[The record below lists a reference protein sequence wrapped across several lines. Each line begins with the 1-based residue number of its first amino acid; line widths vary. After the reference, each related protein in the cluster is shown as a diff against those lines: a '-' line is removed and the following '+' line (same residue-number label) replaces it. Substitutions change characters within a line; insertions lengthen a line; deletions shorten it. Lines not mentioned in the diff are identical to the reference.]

1 MINNFNGTGR
11 LDVDDPKPLEVGT
24 ESIGVNLNRN
34 FSWLMENNRVT
45 LSMLHRNTGIAM
57 PTIKRLQ
64 SDPTTNPTIATLQP
78 IANFF
83 GITITQLI
91 GNNTPTQ
98 LGYLENKAY
107 WLEVPLIEWNQVTD
121 WLIPENQIQIKT
133 KTSIFVDV
141 DVGKKPFALIVEDD
155 DWQTIFKGSLLI
167 VNSELTPVH
176 KDYAIVS
183 KMGQSTPTLKQV
195 VVHDGEMYLK
205 PMNPSF
211 QTIRFSEDHR
221 FLGVLIQIRKDTKI

>member
-1 MINNFNGTGR
+1 M
-11 LDVDDPKPLEVGT
+11 DEPKPLEVGI

-34 FSWLMENNRVT
+34 LSWLMENNRVS
-45 LSMLHRNTGIAM
+45 LSVLYRNTGIAI

-91 GNNTPTQ
+91 GNKTPTHV
-98 LGYLENKAY
+98 GYLENKAY

-121 WLIPENQIQIKT
+121 WLIPEKQIQIKASS
-133 KTSIFVDV
+133 SIFVDI
-141 DVGKKPFALIVEDD
+141 DVGTKPFALVVGEDD
-155 DWQTIFKGSLLI
+155 WRTIFKGSLLI
-167 VNSELTPVH
+167 VNSEITPAH
-176 KDYAIVS
+176 KDYAIVY
-183 KMGQSTPTLKQV
+183 KAGQSAPTLQQV
-195 VVHDGEMYLK
+195 VIHDGEIYLK

-211 QTIRFSEDHR
+211 QTIQFSEDHR
-221 FLGVLIQIRKDTKI
+221 FLGVLIQIRKNTKI